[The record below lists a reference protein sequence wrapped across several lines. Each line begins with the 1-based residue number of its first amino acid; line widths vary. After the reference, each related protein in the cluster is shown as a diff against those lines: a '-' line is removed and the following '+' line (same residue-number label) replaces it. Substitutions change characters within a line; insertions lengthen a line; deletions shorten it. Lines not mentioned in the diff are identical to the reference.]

1 MLRKLSI
8 MILAIV
14 ICGCSQIG
22 PSAQNVRS
30 IDSQDVLNKTW
41 QWEATVT
48 PVEKI
53 AVPTPGKYTIL
64 LTEDGKLKANF
75 DCNRGGGKYQISKG
89 SLTFSPIMSTRMACP
104 EKSLDAVF
112 MRDLQRVASFFID
125 KGDLFLELV
134 YDSGT
139 MKFITK

>member
-53 AVPTPGKYTIL
+53 AVPTPGK
-64 LTEDGKLKANF
+64 
-75 DCNRGGGKYQISKG
+75 
-89 SLTFSPIMSTRMACP
+89 
-104 EKSLDAVF
+104 
-112 MRDLQRVASFFID
+112 
-125 KGDLFLELV
+125 
-134 YDSGT
+134 
-139 MKFITK
+139 